1 MHKQSAHGPV
11 PPERYNQKAFY
22 HSDGSRSG
30 SMDVSG
36 GYFLNEDVRQFDNSF
51 FGINNLEA
59 TYMDPQQ
66 RKLLEVVYE
75 CLESAGA
82 SMSSVSGSNA
92 GVFVGNFSVD
102 YQPMQTRDPDYLH
115 RYTSTGSGATIMSNR
130 ISHVFNLRGPRS
142 VDNLLSLT
150 SSLLSINYRSQTIPQ
165 PYLILSRLIPSLPM
179 HRTKFPDMM
188 SSHLRIKLR
197 DVYHKIVPGIPNA
210 ISCSSET
217 QRVWKSIA
225 ESSSSSSMCS
235 FSCDFSI
242 EFLLNSKI
250 VEHEK

>member
-1 MHKQSAHGPV
+1 MIVSQPRRTACRLPGAITSPSSLWDFLVQKQSAQGPA
-11 PPERYNQKAFY
+11 PPERYNLKAFY
-22 HSDGSRSG
+22 HPDGSRSG
-30 SMDVSG
+30 SMDVPG
-36 GYFLNEDVRQFDNSF
+36 GYFLDEDVRQFDNSF

-82 SMSSVSGSNA
+82 SMDSVSGSNA

-142 VDNLLSLT
+142 VGTLLLPIPMLFTVYSL
-150 SSLLSINYRSQTIPQ
+150 
-165 PYLILSRLIPSLPM
+165 
-179 HRTKFPDMM
+179 
-188 SSHLRIKLR
+188 
-197 DVYHKIVPGIPNA
+197 G
-210 ISCSSET
+210 
-217 QRVWKSIA
+217 
-225 ESSSSSSMCS
+225 S
-235 FSCDFSI
+235 FI
-242 EFLLNSKI
+242 
-250 VEHEK
+250 

>member
-1 MHKQSAHGPV
+1 VQKQSAQGPA
-11 PPERYNQKAFY
+11 PPERYNLKAFY
-22 HSDGSRSG
+22 HPDGSRSG
-30 SMDVSG
+30 SMDVPG
-36 GYFLNEDVRQFDNSF
+36 GYFLDEDVRQFDNSF

-82 SMSSVSGSNA
+82 SMDSVSGSNA

-142 VDNLLSLT
+142 VGTLLLPIPMLFTVYSLGSFIWSLT
-150 SSLLSINYRSQTIPQ
+150 
-165 PYLILSRLIPSLPM
+165 
-179 HRTKFPDMM
+179 
-188 SSHLRIKLR
+188 
-197 DVYHKIVPGIPNA
+197 
-210 ISCSSET
+210 
-217 QRVWKSIA
+217 
-225 ESSSSSSMCS
+225 
-235 FSCDFSI
+235 
-242 EFLLNSKI
+242 
-250 VEHEK
+250 